1 MAVAT
6 ANTGGRVE
14 HHPVHLHSI
23 VVHAVVA
30 LALLGALALV
40 LEASSVTVAGVGPEV
55 WAFLL
60 RGSLVGVLLIAVPSI
75 VTGISERN
83 HMYVNWPPS
92 HRVKLALSIV
102 LVAIVGLELVA
113 LFGADGPLRIGS
125 WLAAAV
131 IVGNSTVVLALSAYG
146 LRITLGRQS
155 LARTSYRPD
164 MDFDPPIDILDC
176 VAEFAED
183 PAKLIDVRGER

>member
-1 MAVAT
+1 MTETSV
-6 ANTGGRVE
+6 NEGGRVE
-14 HHPVHLHSI
+14 HRPIHLHSML
-23 VVHAVVA
+23 VHAVIA
-30 LALLGALALV
+30 LALLAALAMV
-40 LEASSVTVAGVGPEV
+40 LEASFFTVAGVGPDV

-60 RGSLVGVLLIAVPSI
+60 RGSLIGILLIAIPSI

-92 HRVKLALSIV
+92 HRIKLVLSIV
-102 LVAIVGLELVA
+102 LVGLELVA
-113 LFGADGPLRIGS
+113 LLGSDGPVRIGS
-125 WLAAAV
+125 WLALAV
-131 IVGNSTVVLALSAYG
+131 VGGNGVVVFALSAYG

-183 PAKLIDVRGER
+183 PPKLIDVREER